1 MKSELKHRL
10 IGVLVFCAI
19 AAAFLPVLFHHP
31 HPEIQ
36 ARAAAAGVNTSA
48 SDDSN
53 GNQQIQ
59 VQLPQQASA
68 PVKIVNPVQA
78 AQQTPE
84 VSEKLLKTA
93 KVAPQAPP
101 KASSKDVVQTA
112 AEQALS
118 LSSDIPTAWVIKLGT
133 FKAADNAKNLLSK
146 LRASGLTAYTREVK
160 QQGRSFV
167 RVYVGPQISRHQTE
181 VLQQKLQ
188 TEFGVSGVIAKYDLN
203 EDNKSV
209 S

>member
-1 MKSELKHRL
+1 VKSEFKHRL

-31 HPEIQ
+31 HPELS
-36 ARAAAAGVNTSA
+36 ARAAATLSEDSSA
-48 SDDSN
+48 D
-53 GNQQIQ
+53 QQIQ
-59 VQLPQQASA
+59 VQLPQQAVA
-68 PVKIVNPVQA
+68 PVKVLNPVQA

-84 VSEKLLKTA
+84 VSEKLLKTTN
-93 KVAPQAPP
+93 VAPQAPS
-101 KASSKDVVQTA
+101 KAAVQNA
-112 AEQALS
+112 ASQALS

-133 FKAADNAKNLLSK
+133 FKAAENAKNLLTK
-146 LRASGLTAYTREVK
+146 LRSSGLTAYTREVK

-203 EDNKSV
+203 CSDSKDGCQT
-209 S
+209 

>member
-1 MKSELKHRL
+1 MNTQVIKHRL

-19 AAAFLPVLFHHP
+19 AAAFLPVLFHHA
-31 HPEIQ
+31 HPE
-36 ARAAAAGVNTSA
+36 ASA
-48 SDDSN
+48 NSISLNSDESSD
-53 GNQQIQ
+53 NQQIQ
-59 VQLPQQASA
+59 LQLPQQAVA
-68 PVKIVNPVQA
+68 PAKLLSPLQA

-84 VSEKLLKTA
+84 ISEKLLKTA
-93 KVAPQAPP
+93 NVPAQAQP
-101 KASSKDVVQTA
+101 KTSTGVA

-118 LSSDIPTAWVIKLGT
+118 LSSDLPAAWVIQLGT
-133 FKAADNAKNLLSK
+133 FKAAENAKTLLAK
-146 LRASGLTAYTREVK
+146 LRDSGLTAYTRDVK

-167 RVYVGPQISRHQTE
+167 RVYVGPQIDRHQTE

-203 EDNKSV
+203 DGDRAV